1 MSWECQGEPVPA
13 ELSRAELVVGHARG
27 GALSFVLVVDV
38 DEFAT
43 CRASTLRYEA
53 TATRSG

>member
-1 MSWECQGEPVPA
+1 MPA

-38 DEFAT
+38 DEFVT

-53 TATRSG
+53 TAPRSG